1 MGEVVRKNYRF
12 DYATEYNLKRLVEMT
27 GKSETQ
33 VVEDAVEQY
42 MKSWMRLQEDMAEAR
57 ERLGL

>member
-1 MGEVVRKNYRF
+1 MGKVVRKNYRF